1 MERNDVLTTGK
12 PWVITRGA
20 SPLLE
25 SDILLLVIHVLCL
38 NYYSCA
44 FTNALLLISL
54 EIFFCTCFS
63 LFSKFISSHLSAFW
77 HIFCFFCLLTHPLC
91 KWYELTTQSNCTHC
105 TTNDDDTSFLPGG
118 RAGPAFLPPF
128 FLLLHYYY
136 YFYYYYY
143 LLLHCTTTVKY
154 HNFIYYYFFYFL
166 LFFLPSLLLLFFFL
180 LLQQPSYYS
189 IAIKQNTLIFCFF
202 KSS

>member
-1 MERNDVLTTGK
+1 MGRNDVLTTGK

-44 FTNALLLISL
+44 FTNALLLTSL
-54 EIFFCTCFS
+54 EIFFCTCFP

-105 TTNDDDTSFLPGG
+105 TNDDDTSFLPGG

-128 FLLLHYYY
+128 FLLLHYIIIII
-136 YFYYYYY
+136 
-143 LLLHCTTTVKY
+143 
-154 HNFIYYYFFYFL
+154 IYYTTLYNNSKKSLFY
-166 LFFLPSLLLLFFFL
+166 LLLLFFF
-180 LLQQPSYYS
+180 
-189 IAIKQNTLIFCFF
+189 
-202 KSS
+202 